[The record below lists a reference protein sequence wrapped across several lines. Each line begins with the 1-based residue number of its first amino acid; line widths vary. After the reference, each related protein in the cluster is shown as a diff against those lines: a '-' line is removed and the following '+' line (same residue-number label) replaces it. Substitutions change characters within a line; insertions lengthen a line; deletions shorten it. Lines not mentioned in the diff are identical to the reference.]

1 MAFADPQSVT
11 IGASAKTLARTGS
24 GLDTGAFS
32 EDTGETKLLVSH
44 SYNKRTRR
52 TLRIDHQKLAADVMD
67 SSLNVPYSMSC
78 YIVVDVPTTGYTVA
92 EQKQNVDGFIA
103 WLSASSG
110 AAITKLLGGE
120 N

>member
-78 YIVVDVPTTGYTVA
+78 YIVVDVPKYGYTLA
-92 EQKQNVDGFIA
+92 EQQDVVDA
-103 WLSASSG
+103 LVAYLTASSG
-110 AAITKLLGGE
+110 ARVTQLLGGE
-120 N
+120 S

>member
-1 MAFADPQSVT
+1 MSFADPQTVT
-11 IGASAKTLARTGS
+11 INAVPKTLPRTSTRDSAGVFTQ
-24 GLDTGAFS
+24 DTG
-32 EDTGETKLLVSH
+32 DVKLLVS
-44 SYNKRTRR
+44 SAYGKRTRR
-52 TLRIDHQKLAADVMD
+52 TARLDTRKTASDPLFPAQNA
-67 SSLNVPYSMSC
+67 PYSMSC